1 MGVEGAP
8 PSAGEIQEVRQ
19 KLARSLSE
27 VEAGGGDMERLNTDD
42 KYLTDLNDP
51 QHAQVEER
59 DPSETRTSR
68 RDCWPGGRCSVIT
81 GLMAASVSSSDLSS
95 VFSSQGQRRTK
106 AVGVLCI
113 QTCEGLREDG
123 GYEEVLCLHV
133 GEARQGGTGPTD
145 NSCL

>member
-59 DPSETRTSR
+59 DG
-68 RDCWPGGRCSVIT
+68 CQ
-81 GLMAASVSSSDLSS
+81 LH
-95 VFSSQGQRRTK
+95 QRR
-106 AVGVLCI
+106 
-113 QTCEGLREDG
+113 GLPAG
-123 GYEEVLCLHV
+123 TAG
-133 GEARQGGTGPTD
+133 QGGAVQ
-145 NSCL
+145 S